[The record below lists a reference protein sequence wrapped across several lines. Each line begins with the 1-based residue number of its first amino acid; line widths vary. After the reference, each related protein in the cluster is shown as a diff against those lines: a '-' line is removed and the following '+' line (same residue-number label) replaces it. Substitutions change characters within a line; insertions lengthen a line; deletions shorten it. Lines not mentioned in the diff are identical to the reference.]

1 MKRVLVLLSLFF
13 CCITLSSCMNLF
25 NSSSNNK
32 VTDVVKPNE
41 TISYDIFHTPAD
53 PNDDFFFHELGTKG
67 FSDHVK
73 LEGIRGEKTD
83 AKAYNIDGYSPK
95 PFSQETIDY
104 EIKVVIEYERNSY
117 TISASTNNS
126 EYGLIHIDYDSLDS
140 SFEGDHFSGTALY
153 GEDIRI
159 SAKDND
165 IPNISYKGMIING
178 TKYIEDEVL
187 LKMPNKNVQIEVIW
201 ELKEISELSD
211 FTYEIDG
218 DDIIITGIKDK
229 TQKIVS
235 IPSCVTKIGDSA
247 FKDSLVEELH
257 FNLGSNIKEIG
268 SAAFKNCANLEMIT
282 NFDPLV
288 IESEAFMGCTSL
300 YYFSGK
306 DSRNRLLST
315 KEIKERAFMGCT
327 SLERI
332 EFSEALSLLGESA
345 FENCYKIDNITI
357 PRSLKTIDKNA
368 FKNCVKISS
377 IVLSEGL
384 SKIKSNAFK
393 NCTFKKITLPSSL
406 YEIEEGAFSGCQM
419 LEYMS
424 LPFVG
429 SGYSEKYGANSL
441 AYIFGEEEFN
451 DASEV
456 ILPKQTNIYGEV
468 GDAKVYYIPSSLNRI
483 TITGSNKINDYAFKN
498 CNLIKTIIIESELDS
513 IESDAFM
520 GCTSLEMI
528 SLPDTLRS
536 IGENAFN
543 GCIKLAQFRLPSSLE
558 IIRRNAFNGCTSLLS
573 ISFNDNLKT
582 LESNAFSNCTSL
594 RSVVVPETIN
604 SYGYNIFSGCM
615 IEEMTGNVE
624 VIKGTPRE
632 YLKRVTITG
641 GASISDNLFKDC
653 TSLLYVSLP
662 STIKRIGEYAFYNTT
677 CEIVWNNPTI
687 EEIGNYSFSG
697 YKGESL
703 TLPSSIN
710 IIGNY
715 AFSECIN
722 LKSIVLPDSL
732 LSIGKYAFSECTKLE
747 SVTFNQLL
755 ETIFNY
761 AFSNCTSLLDIT
773 LPSSLTNIYGYAFNN
788 CSCNIVWLSSEGD
801 NNTKATLNIYAF
813 ANFKGE
819 SLTLPSSLSSI
830 QESSFEGATCEIVWN
845 NPTIEEIGDRAF
857 YGYSGTS
864 FTLPSSVISVGK
876 NAFVATNIT
885 KIVVPSSIKLFD
897 SSFYSYNLEDVYYN
911 GTINDWFSIKFT
923 DYSSTPMSSAKNFYI
938 LDNDG
943 LVEYNGMKYSKP
955 TQIEVPD
962 TISTIDYQ
970 LVGFN
975 QLTKVSIPS
984 SVKSLGEYAFD
995 KCTSLTFNKYDNANY
1010 LGNADNPYVILM
1022 IAKSNDITSIEI
1034 NNNTK
1039 IIYLDAFYSCTR
1051 LSSVTIPSSV
1061 EEIGARAFSGCT
1073 SLESVIMP
1081 ENIKEIRRGLFSNCT
1096 SLNSLTIPSNVTY
1109 IGNSAFNKCT
1119 SLTSINI
1126 PDSVTYIGES
1136 SFRNCTSLSSISI
1149 SNESK
1154 LEEIGISAFADCTSL
1169 TSIFIPSSVKY
1180 FRNYAFDCKFLNS
1193 VYYGGSIADWCNI
1206 SIATSNYS
1214 SNPMYYA
1221 SSFYILDDSGD
1232 IEYNGKHFSKPVEI
1246 VIPNTITSIGKYQF
1260 YGLDQMTSLY
1270 IPSSVTSIGDDA
1282 FHSSSLKTVV
1292 FDDNSKLQILSNAFR
1307 NCASLELVKL
1317 PSSLTTIEN
1326 FAFYGCSSLK
1336 SIVIPKSVTK
1346 IKQRS
1351 FEFCYLEEMYFEGTK
1366 EECSNMTIDM
1376 LEYDNDGLYI
1386 STKYYYS
1393 ETMPSESGNYWHYVN
1408 GEIVKW

>member
-13 CCITLSSCMNLF
+13 CCITLSSCENLL
-25 NSSSNNK
+25 SARDE
-32 VTDVVKPNE
+32 VTDVVNPNE
-41 TISYDIFHTPAD
+41 TIYYDIFHMPAD
-53 PNDDFFFHELGTKG
+53 PDDDLFYRELGTNG
-67 FSDHVK
+67 FSDHVR
-73 LEGIRGEKTD
+73 LEGIRGDKTD
-83 AKAYNIDGYSPK
+83 AKAYNINGYSPK

-104 EIKVVIEYERNSY
+104 GIKVVIEYVRNSY

-126 EYGLIHIDYDSLDS
+126 EYGLVHIDYDSLGHY
-140 SFEGDHFSGTALY
+140 FEGEEFSGTALY

-165 IPNISYKGMIING
+165 IPNTIYKGMIING
-178 TKYIEDEVL
+178 TKYMEDEVL
-187 LKMPNKNVQIEVIW
+187 LHMPNKNVQIELIW
-201 ELKEISELSD
+201 ELEEISELSD

-235 IPSCVTKIGDSA
+235 IPSCVTKIGNSA
-247 FKDSLVEELH
+247 FEDSLVEELY

-268 SAAFKNCANLEMIT
+268 SASFKNCTNLEMIT

-288 IESEAFMGCTSL
+288 IESEAFVGCTSL

-306 DSRNRLLST
+306 DSQNKLSST

-327 SLERI
+327 SLEKI
-332 EFSEALSLLGESA
+332 VFSEALSLLGESA
-345 FENCYKIDNITI
+345 FENCFKIDNIII
-357 PRSLKTIDKNA
+357 PGSLKTIEKNA

-384 SKIKSNAFK
+384 LKIKSNAFK

-406 YEIEEGAFSGCQM
+406 HEIEEGAFSGCQM

-441 AYIFGEEEFN
+441 AYIFGGEEFN
-451 DASEV
+451 DAAEV
-456 ILPKQTNIYGEV
+456 ILPEQTNIYGEV
-468 GDAKVYYIPSSLNRI
+468 SDAKVYYIPSSLNRI

-498 CNLIKTIIIESELDS
+498 CNLIKTIIIESEIDS
-513 IESDAFM
+513 IGNDAFM
-520 GCTSLEMI
+520 GCTSLETI
-528 SLPDTLRS
+528 SLPDTLRI

-543 GCIKLAQFRLPSSLE
+543 ECTKLTQFRLPSSLE
-558 IIRRNAFNGCTSLLS
+558 IIRRNAFDGCTSLLS

-604 SYGYNIFSGCM
+604 SYGFGIFSGCM
-615 IEEMTGNVE
+615 IEEMTGNIE
-624 VIKGTPRE
+624 VIKDTSKE

-641 GASISDNLFKDC
+641 GASISNNLFKNC

-662 STIKRIGEYAFYNTT
+662 STITRIGEYAFYNTT

-687 EEIGNYSFSG
+687 EEIGNYAFSG

-710 IIGNY
+710 MIGNY

-732 LSIGKYAFSECTKLE
+732 LSIG
-747 SVTFNQLL
+747 
-755 ETIFNY
+755 NY

-773 LPSSLTNIYGYAFNN
+773 LPSSLTNIYKYAFNN

-801 NNTKATLNIYAF
+801 NNTKATLNSYAF

-830 QESSFEGATCEIVWN
+830 QESAFEGATCEIVWN
-845 NPTIEEIGDRAF
+845 NPTIEEIGYEAF
-857 YGYSGTS
+857 YCYSGTS
-864 FTLPSSVISVGK
+864 LTLPSSVISVGK
-876 NAFVATNIT
+876 SAFAATNIT
-885 KIVVPSSIKLFD
+885 KITIPSSIKLFD
-897 SSFYSYNLEDVYYN
+897 SSFYSFNLEDVYYN
-911 GTINDWFSIKFT
+911 GTIDDWFNIKFT

-943 LVEYNGMKYSKP
+943 LVEFNGMKYSKP
-955 TQIEVPD
+955 TQIEVPN
-962 TISTIDYQ
+962 TVSSIDYQ
-970 LVGFN
+970 LVGFS

-984 SVKSLGEYAFD
+984 SVKSLGQYAFE
-995 KCTSLTFNKYDNANY
+995 KCTSLTFNEYDNAYY
-1010 LGNADNPYVILM
+1010 LGNTDNPYVILM
-1022 IAKSNDITSIEI
+1022 KAKSNDITSIEI

-1039 IIYLDAFYSCTR
+1039 IIYLDAFNSCTKL
-1051 LSSVTIPSSV
+1051 LSLIIPSSV
-1061 EEIGARAFSGCT
+1061 EEIGEHAFSGCT
-1073 SLESVIMP
+1073 SLESVILP
-1081 ENIKEIRRGLFSNCT
+1081 ENIKEIRGGLFSNCT

-1126 PDSVTYIGES
+1126 PDSVTYFGES
-1136 SFRNCTSLSSISI
+1136 SFKNCTALSSISI

-1154 LEEIGISAFADCTSL
+1154 LEEIGISAFSNCTSL
-1169 TSIFIPSSVKY
+1169 TSIFIPSSIKA
-1180 FRNYAFDCKFLNS
+1180 FRNYAFDSCSFLGS

-1206 SIATSNYS
+1206 SISTSSYL

-1232 IEYNGKHFSKPVEI
+1232 IEYDGKHFSKPVEI
-1246 VIPNTITSIGKYQF
+1246 VIPNTIESIGKYQF

-1282 FHSSSLKTVV
+1282 FYSSSLKTVV

-1307 NCASLELVKL
+1307 NCASLESIKL
-1317 PSSLTTIEN
+1317 PSSLTSIEN

-1366 EECSNMTIDM
+1366 EECSNMTIEI
-1376 LEYDNDGLYI
+1376 LENYYDGLYI

-1393 ETMPSESGNYWHYVN
+1393 ETMPSESDNYWHYVN